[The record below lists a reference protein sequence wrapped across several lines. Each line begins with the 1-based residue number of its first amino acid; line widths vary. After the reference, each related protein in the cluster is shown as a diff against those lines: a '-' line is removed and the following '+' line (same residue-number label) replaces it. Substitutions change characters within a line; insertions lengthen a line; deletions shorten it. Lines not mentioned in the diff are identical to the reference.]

1 MEELLAFQQEGLQ
14 SSYEVLL
21 AAPVFEAAELKA
33 AGVAPEAEAEAVAV
47 AAPEVGAVSMAAQV
61 GAAEMRV
68 EGRRMEIRKGNR
80 ACRSNP
86 TRQLSAHRAP
96 FHSMRWPS
104 LLLMLH
110 RLAAMDAQE

>member
-1 MEELLAFQQEGLQ
+1 M
-14 SSYEVLL
+14 SV
-21 AAPVFEAAELKA
+21 AAELKA
-33 AGVAPEAEAEAVAV
+33 GSAPEAEDV

-86 TRQLSAHRAP
+86 TRQLSARRAS

-104 LLLMLH
+104 SH
-110 RLAAMDAQE
+110 RLAAIDAQESQG

>member
-1 MEELLAFQQEGLQ
+1 M
-14 SSYEVLL
+14 S
-21 AAPVFEAAELKA
+21 EAAELKA
-33 AGVAPEAEAEAVAV
+33 AGVVPAPEAE

-86 TRQLSAHRAP
+86 TRQLSARRAS
-96 FHSMRWPS
+96 FHSMRWQS
-104 LLLMLH
+104 LLPMLH
-110 RLAAMDAQE
+110 RLAAMDAQESQG

>member
-33 AGVAPEAEAEAVAV
+33 AGVAPEAEAEAV